1 MAINPRGIDRAN
13 SRACDRR
20 NVESPVLAVWGEQL
34 HSLTD
39 ASLKQVRQPRTDND
53 RAGVISK
60 VIKVAVNQLVQ
71 NVGRLRVQAGID
83 AVKIDRGVLKSCAS
97 AKGSA
102 QNR

>member
-34 HSLTD
+34 HSLAD
-39 ASLKQVRQPRTDND
+39 ASLKELCQARTDND

-71 NVGRLRVQAGID
+71 NVGRLCVEGGID
-83 AVKIDRGVLKSCAS
+83 AVKIDRRVLKPCAS
-97 AKGSA
+97 AKGPA
-102 QNR
+102 